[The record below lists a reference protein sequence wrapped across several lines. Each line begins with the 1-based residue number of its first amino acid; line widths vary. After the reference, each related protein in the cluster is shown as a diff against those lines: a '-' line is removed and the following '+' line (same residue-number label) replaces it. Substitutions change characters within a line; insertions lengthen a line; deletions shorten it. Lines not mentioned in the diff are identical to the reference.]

1 MIKSA
6 SYGIIFILIDQI
18 SKWFILEQLDLDIIG
33 SYDVYSPFLTLKMG
47 WNTGINFGLF
57 SESYFSMRWILVAIS
72 LGICLFLLFWS
83 RKLKGNFA
91 PILIGLIIGGAVG
104 NVIDRVR
111 FGAVIDFLNMSC
123 CGINNPYI
131 FNLGHGVLPETD
143 PNMFEYL
150 VNTVKDYQ

>member
-18 SKWFILEQLDLDIIG
+18 SKWFILEQIDLDIIG

-131 FNLGHGVLPETD
+131 FNLADIFVFTG
-143 PNMFEYL
+143 L
-150 VNTVKDYQ
+150 VFLLVFLERFQK

>member
-91 PILIGLIIGGAVG
+91 PILIGLIVGGAVG

-131 FNLGHGVLPETD
+131 FNLADIFVFTG
-143 PNMFEYL
+143 L
-150 VNTVKDYQ
+150 VFLLVFLERFQK

>member
-1 MIKSA
+1 MIKPA

-18 SKWFILEQLDLDIIG
+18 SKWFILEQIDLDVIG

-131 FNLGHGVLPETD
+131 FNLADIFVFTG
-143 PNMFEYL
+143 L
-150 VNTVKDYQ
+150 VFLLVFLERFQK

>member
-33 SYDVYSPFLTLKMG
+33 SYDVYSTFLTLKMG

-123 CGINNPYI
+123 CGINNQYI
-131 FNLGHGVLPETD
+131 FNLADIFVFTG
-143 PNMFEYL
+143 L
-150 VNTVKDYQ
+150 VFLLVFLERFQK

>member
-72 LGICLFLLFWS
+72 LGICLFLLSWS

-131 FNLGHGVLPETD
+131 FNLADIFVFTG
-143 PNMFEYL
+143 L
-150 VNTVKDYQ
+150 VFLLVFLERFQK

>member
-83 RKLKGNFA
+83 RRLKGNFA

-131 FNLGHGVLPETD
+131 FNLADIFVFTG
-143 PNMFEYL
+143 L
-150 VNTVKDYQ
+150 VFLLVFLERFQK

>member
-1 MIKSA
+1 MIKPA

-18 SKWFILEQLDLDIIG
+18 SKWFILEQIDLDIIG

-131 FNLGHGVLPETD
+131 FNLADIFVFTG
-143 PNMFEYL
+143 L
-150 VNTVKDYQ
+150 VFLLVFLERFQK

>member
-57 SESYFSMRWILVAIS
+57 SENYFSMRWILVAIS

-123 CGINNPYI
+123 CGINNTYI
-131 FNLGHGVLPETD
+131 FNLADIFVFTG
-143 PNMFEYL
+143 L
-150 VNTVKDYQ
+150 VFLLVFLEKFQK

>member
-1 MIKSA
+1 MIKPA

-72 LGICLFLLFWS
+72 LGICLFLLLWS

-131 FNLGHGVLPETD
+131 FNLADIFVFTG
-143 PNMFEYL
+143 L
-150 VNTVKDYQ
+150 VFLLVFLERLQK

>member
-18 SKWFILEQLDLDIIG
+18 SKWFILEQIDLDVIG

-131 FNLGHGVLPETD
+131 FNLADIFVFTG
-143 PNMFEYL
+143 L
-150 VNTVKDYQ
+150 VFLLVFLERLQK

>member
-83 RKLKGNFA
+83 RKFKGNFA

-131 FNLGHGVLPETD
+131 FNLADIFVFTG
-143 PNMFEYL
+143 L
-150 VNTVKDYQ
+150 VFLLVFLERFQK

>member
-18 SKWFILEQLDLDIIG
+18 SKWFILKQLDLDIIG

-131 FNLGHGVLPETD
+131 FNLADIFVFTG
-143 PNMFEYL
+143 L
-150 VNTVKDYQ
+150 VFLLVFLERFQK

>member
-57 SESYFSMRWILVAIS
+57 SENYFSMRWILVAIS

-131 FNLGHGVLPETD
+131 FNLADIFVFTG
-143 PNMFEYL
+143 L
-150 VNTVKDYQ
+150 VFLLVFLERFQK

>member
-18 SKWFILEQLDLDIIG
+18 SKWFILEQIDLDIIG

-57 SESYFSMRWILVAIS
+57 SESYFFMRWILIAIS

-131 FNLGHGVLPETD
+131 FNLADIFVFTG
-143 PNMFEYL
+143 L
-150 VNTVKDYQ
+150 VFLLVFLEKFQK

>member
-57 SESYFSMRWILVAIS
+57 SESYFSMRWILIAIS

-131 FNLGHGVLPETD
+131 FNLADIFVFTG
-143 PNMFEYL
+143 L
-150 VNTVKDYQ
+150 VFLLVFLERFQK

>member
-131 FNLGHGVLPETD
+131 FNLADIFVFTG
-143 PNMFEYL
+143 L
-150 VNTVKDYQ
+150 VFLLVFLERLQK

>member
-57 SESYFSMRWILVAIS
+57 SESYFFMRWILIAIS

-131 FNLGHGVLPETD
+131 FNLADIFVFTG
-143 PNMFEYL
+143 L
-150 VNTVKDYQ
+150 VFILVFLERFQK

>member
-1 MIKSA
+1 
-6 SYGIIFILIDQI
+6 
-18 SKWFILEQLDLDIIG
+18 LDIIG

-57 SESYFSMRWILVAIS
+57 SESYFFMRWILIAIS

-131 FNLGHGVLPETD
+131 FNLADIFVFTG
-143 PNMFEYL
+143 L
-150 VNTVKDYQ
+150 VFLLVFLEKFQK

>member
-57 SESYFSMRWILVAIS
+57 SESSFSMRWILVAIS

-131 FNLGHGVLPETD
+131 FNLADIFVFTG
-143 PNMFEYL
+143 L
-150 VNTVKDYQ
+150 VFLLVFLERFQK

>member
-72 LGICLFLLFWS
+72 LAICLFLLFWS

-131 FNLGHGVLPETD
+131 FNLADIFVFTG
-143 PNMFEYL
+143 L
-150 VNTVKDYQ
+150 VFLLVFLEKFQK

>member
-131 FNLGHGVLPETD
+131 FNLADIFVFTG
-143 PNMFEYL
+143 L
-150 VNTVKDYQ
+150 VFLLVFLEKFQK

>member
-131 FNLGHGVLPETD
+131 FNLADIFVFTGLI
-143 PNMFEYL
+143 FLL
-150 VNTVKDYQ
+150 VFLERFQK

>member
-57 SESYFSMRWILVAIS
+57 SESYFFMRWILIAIS

-131 FNLGHGVLPETD
+131 FNLADIFVFTG
-143 PNMFEYL
+143 L
-150 VNTVKDYQ
+150 VFLLVFLEKFQK

>member
-131 FNLGHGVLPETD
+131 FNLADIFVFTG
-143 PNMFEYL
+143 L
-150 VNTVKDYQ
+150 VFLLIFLERFQK

>member
-33 SYDVYSPFLTLKMG
+33 SYDVYSPFLRLKMG

-131 FNLGHGVLPETD
+131 FNLADIFVFTG
-143 PNMFEYL
+143 L
-150 VNTVKDYQ
+150 VFLLVFLEKFQK

>member
-33 SYDVYSPFLTLKMG
+33 SYDVYSPFLALKMG

-131 FNLGHGVLPETD
+131 FNLADIFVFTG
-143 PNMFEYL
+143 L
-150 VNTVKDYQ
+150 VFLLVFLERFQK

>member
-57 SESYFSMRWILVAIS
+57 SEIYFSMRWILVAIS

-111 FGAVIDFLNMSC
+111 FGAVSDFLNMSC
-123 CGINNPYI
+123 CGLNNPYI
-131 FNLGHGVLPETD
+131 FNLADIFVFTG
-143 PNMFEYL
+143 L
-150 VNTVKDYQ
+150 VFLLVFLERFQK

>member
-131 FNLGHGVLPETD
+131 FNLADIFVFTG
-143 PNMFEYL
+143 L
-150 VNTVKDYQ
+150 VFLLVFLERFQK

>member
-131 FNLGHGVLPETD
+131 FNLADIFVFTG
-143 PNMFEYL
+143 L
-150 VNTVKDYQ
+150 VFLLVFLERFQE

>member
-6 SYGIIFILIDQI
+6 SYGIIFTLIDQI

-131 FNLGHGVLPETD
+131 FNLADIFVFTG
-143 PNMFEYL
+143 L
-150 VNTVKDYQ
+150 VFLLVFLERFQK

>member
-123 CGINNPYI
+123 CVINNPYI
-131 FNLGHGVLPETD
+131 FNLADIFVFTG
-143 PNMFEYL
+143 L
-150 VNTVKDYQ
+150 VFLLVFLERFQK

>member
-111 FGAVIDFLNMSC
+111 FVAVIDFLNMSC

-131 FNLGHGVLPETD
+131 FNLADIFVFTG
-143 PNMFEYL
+143 L
-150 VNTVKDYQ
+150 VFLLVFLERFQK

>member
-1 MIKSA
+1 MKSA

-131 FNLGHGVLPETD
+131 FNLADIFVFTG
-143 PNMFEYL
+143 L
-150 VNTVKDYQ
+150 VFLLVFLERFQK

>member
-131 FNLGHGVLPETD
+131 FNLADIFVFSG
-143 PNMFEYL
+143 L
-150 VNTVKDYQ
+150 VFLLVFLERFQK

>member
-18 SKWFILEQLDLDIIG
+18 SKWFILEQLNLDIIG
-33 SYDVYSPFLTLKMG
+33 SYDFYSPFLTLKMG

-111 FGAVIDFLNMSC
+111 FGAVIDFLNISC

-131 FNLGHGVLPETD
+131 FNLADIFVFTG
-143 PNMFEYL
+143 L
-150 VNTVKDYQ
+150 VFLLVFLERFQK

>member
-1 MIKSA
+1 MIKPA

-131 FNLGHGVLPETD
+131 FNLADIFVFTG
-143 PNMFEYL
+143 L
-150 VNTVKDYQ
+150 VFLLVFLERFQK

>member
-47 WNTGINFGLF
+47 WNTRINFGLF

-131 FNLGHGVLPETD
+131 FNLADIFVFTG
-143 PNMFEYL
+143 L
-150 VNTVKDYQ
+150 VFLLVFLERFQK

>member
-6 SYGIIFILIDQI
+6 SYGIIFILIDKI

-57 SESYFSMRWILVAIS
+57 SESYFFMRWILIAIS

-131 FNLGHGVLPETD
+131 FNLADIFVFTG
-143 PNMFEYL
+143 L
-150 VNTVKDYQ
+150 VFLLVFLERFQK

>member
-131 FNLGHGVLPETD
+131 FNLADIFVFIG
-143 PNMFEYL
+143 L
-150 VNTVKDYQ
+150 VFLLVFLERFQK

>member
-18 SKWFILEQLDLDIIG
+18 SKWFILEQIDLDVIG

-131 FNLGHGVLPETD
+131 FNLADIFVFTG
-143 PNMFEYL
+143 L
-150 VNTVKDYQ
+150 VFLLVFLERFQK